1 MRLKEEQVWYIS
13 LYKLTFTTLSNIQE
27 SLFSPIKLPVDIK
40 LLSWQVVLMKVK
52 IMIVRLSVIIFLSF
66 IFAGQ
71 VEPIEGAILRGLVPG
86 RTTFPRFINNRNDV
100 SNNLVT
106 LSNGM

>member
-1 MRLKEEQVWYIS
+1 MRLKEEQVFRYGTY
-13 LYKLTFTTLSNIQE
+13 LYTFTNLSNIQE

-66 IFAGQ
+66 IFAEQ

-86 RTTFPRFINNRNDV
+86 RTTFQRFINNRNDV